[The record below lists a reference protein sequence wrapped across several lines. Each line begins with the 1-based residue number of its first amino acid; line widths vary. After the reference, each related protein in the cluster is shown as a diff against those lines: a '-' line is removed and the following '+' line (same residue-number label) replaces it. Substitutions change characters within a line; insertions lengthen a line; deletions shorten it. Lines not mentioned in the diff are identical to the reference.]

1 MECVTQKGLHHGLF
15 YKSSLDYDY
24 VHIQNHIL
32 FSLKADS
39 LMKILFFI
47 YSHFPY
53 LFTHHKVSP
62 YKYRTVFSFH
72 GKYSNFAQTC
82 WMIDFI

>member
-39 LMKILFFI
+39 LMNILFFI
-47 YSHFPY
+47 T
-53 LFTHHKVSP
+53 L
-62 YKYRTVFSFH
+62 
-72 GKYSNFAQTC
+72 
-82 WMIDFI
+82 I

>member
-15 YKSSLDYDY
+15 YKSSLDYDYDY

-47 YSHFPY
+47 T
-53 LFTHHKVSP
+53 L
-62 YKYRTVFSFH
+62 
-72 GKYSNFAQTC
+72 
-82 WMIDFI
+82 I